1 MFWRQKKLSFCAGHN
16 FKVTWCLRG
25 AAAAGIRLLLLL
37 LVTADHV
44 LVEVL
49 YPEQLLALGTG
60 HRPVGFQIFFDL
72 DCI

>member
-1 MFWRQKKLSFCAGHN
+1 
-16 FKVTWCLRG
+16 LRG